1 VSRLRLIALT
11 ACGAALF
18 ALTLIGL
25 YLQARDALDGFV
37 AVALVQCIVYAAAV
51 WLVWDRRSSRRSV
64 YGIALIAVVIRVPV
78 VLSPPY
84 LSVDIYRYVWDGR
97 VEAAGFNPYRYA
109 PNDPRLET
117 LRDTAVFPQIGSKD
131 APTIYPP
138 VAEAIFLGITRL
150 GEQPT
155 AIKLAMVLGET
166 VAFILLVGMLA
177 VEGLPTTRVLVY
189 AWHPLALWEF
199 AGSGHLDGVLIPLI
213 LAALW
218 ATRRGRQG
226 LSGLFLA
233 AATLTKLYPAV
244 MLPALY
250 RRWGWKMPA
259 AFAAT
264 ILVAYL
270 PFLGAGA
277 KVLGFLPGYATQ
289 EGFDAG
295 GAGFYLVNLVH
306 HALPSIAIDAR
317 AYRSVA
323 LAVLAALGVACVVMR
338 DPARPPFAIAAL
350 LATVFM
356 IIVSP
361 HYPWYFA
368 WLIVFACFVR
378 SFALLWL
385 TTACLLLYL
394 VRGYVFLQDDQ
405 RFAIE
410 TAIYAP
416 FAALAV
422 ADLWYHRRRALRS
435 SEACRPA

>member
-1 VSRLRLIALT
+1 LIALT
-11 ACGAALF
+11 ACGAALLV
-18 ALTLIGL
+18 LTPVGL
-25 YLQARDALDGFV
+25 SLQARDALDGFV
-37 AVALVQCIVYAAAV
+37 AVALVQGVVYAVAV
-51 WLVWDRRSSRRSV
+51 RLVWDRRSSRRAV
-64 YGIALIAVVIRVPV
+64 YGIAVIAVLIRVPV
-78 VLSPPY
+78 VVSPPY
-84 LSVDIYRYVWDGR
+84 LSVDVYRYLWDGR
-97 VEAAGFNPYRYA
+97 IEAAGFNPYRYA
-109 PNDPRLET
+109 PNDPRLER
-117 LRDTAVFPQIGSKD
+117 LRDNAVFPQIGSKD

-138 VAEAIFLGITRL
+138 VAEAIFLGVTRF
-150 GEQPT
+150 GERPT
-155 AIKLAMVLGET
+155 AIKLAMVVCEA
-166 VAFILLVGMLA
+166 VAFVLLVGMLA
-177 VEGLPTTRVLVY
+177 AEGLPTTRVLVY

-199 AGSGHLDGVLIPLI
+199 AGSGHLDAVLIPFI

-218 ATRRGRQG
+218 AARRGRQG
-226 LSGLFLA
+226 LGGLFLA

-250 RRWGWKMPA
+250 RRWGWTMPA
-259 AFAAT
+259 TFAAT

-277 KVLGFLPGYATQ
+277 KVLGFLPRYATQ

-306 HALPSIAIDAR
+306 HALPLIAIDAR
-317 AYRSVA
+317 LYRVVA
-323 LAVLAALGVACVVMR
+323 LAVLAVLGVACVLLR
-338 DPARPPFAIAAL
+338 DPARPPFAMAAL

-385 TTACLLLYL
+385 TTACLALYL
-394 VRGYVFLQDDQ
+394 VRGYVFLADDQ

-416 FAALAV
+416 FAALAA
-422 ADLWYHRRRALRS
+422 ADLWYHRRGAVRS